1 MRSTLGLCPRG
12 KPPSGFSSIGKY
24 CPSTPHLRGHF
35 LGWLGEMPGAE
46 SPERHLP
53 NMPACHA
60 ACGLKLFRRN
70 PPALKEVTHLVSRG
84 MPNPR
89 EGMPI
94 PPHPTS
100 FVDLNDEAWT
110 STPENERLLGDL
122 KNPFVTQTFGSCQH
136 KFLNKD
142 PP

>member
-1 MRSTLGLCPRG
+1 MPR
-12 KPPSGFSSIGKY
+12 
-24 CPSTPHLRGHF
+24 
-35 LGWLGEMPGAE
+35 AE
-46 SPERHLP
+46 SPKRHLP

-60 ACGLKLFRRN
+60 ACGLGSSSEGSDS
-70 PPALKEVTHLVSRG
+70 PVSRG
-84 MPNPR
+84 MPNPQ
-89 EGMPI
+89 EGIPI

-110 STPENERLLGDL
+110 STPENERLLRDL

-136 KFLNKD
+136 NFLNKD